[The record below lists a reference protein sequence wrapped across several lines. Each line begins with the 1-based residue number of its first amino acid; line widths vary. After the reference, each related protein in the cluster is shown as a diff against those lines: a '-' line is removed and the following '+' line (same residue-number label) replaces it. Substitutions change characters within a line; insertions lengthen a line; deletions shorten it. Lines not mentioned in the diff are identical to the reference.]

1 MLGAAAAGY
10 ITYQRIKD
18 TYYVAE
24 ENSQIKVMNGTD
36 ASVLGIKLNSVK
48 QDICLE
54 DDGTAKLVDPGA
66 GDDCHLFT
74 TSDLTPAARGALEDL
89 PEDSYEKVESQ
100 VNRLAEQTLP
110 VCVTRVPSDKESKKD
125 DRNDSERRSGGDPAD
140 LTTPGVSCREVK

>member
-110 VCVTRVPSDKESKKD
+110 VCVTRVPSDKENKKG